1 MLYLLKAEHQTSL
14 SLKPERNQNTS
25 FSYLVYDN
33 LNLLQNMELQFWA
46 KTIIPN
52 LTNQT
57 QNKTTKS
64 DKKEESDWFSG
75 SIWFLLGFHTKQ
87 SLILKF
93 FLQGIYHIEIIKQRF
108 FSVEFWMRHDL
119 YNHAKISNRYVL
131 LNSNNQNKEQ
141 EWKEK
146 GIHVKTPHSIL
157 ASLRSHL
164 SGNKIYIYNK
174 Q

>member
-1 MLYLLKAEHQTSL
+1 MWNFSFGQKQSYSTWLIKRRIKQQNQTKKGKATGFRFNLIFTWIPYKTVFDFKILSSGNIPYRNHQT
-14 SLKPERNQNTS
+14 K
-25 FSYLVYDN
+25 
-33 LNLLQNMELQFWA
+33 
-46 KTIIPN
+46 I
-52 LTNQT
+52 
-57 QNKTTKS
+57 
-64 DKKEESDWFSG
+64 
-75 SIWFLLGFHTKQ
+75 
-87 SLILKF
+87 
-93 FLQGIYHIEIIKQRF
+93 